1 MFAMGAK
8 AHTRKT
14 LPMEPRRT
22 PHLTSSACFSYRWPL
37 SLLAQRKEIGHGS
50 SEQTDIGD
58 WGNWPTRACRR
69 EGASCQGTAGARDD
83 EASGEG
89 RIAGQGRSRGRA
101 RGSHEPGH
109 LTDGAPRRT
118 RSVCH
123 VDPVRGGHG
132 GGGAS
137 GDHAGGCREAGRYH
151 PLCLYVRRERA
162 PNPGIPHFDSK
173 WKVEQHIRQI
183 GLPAT
188 ILRPVWFMENF
199 TTVAKPSAEG
209 VLMLPMKPARKLAMV
224 ALKDIGE
231 FGAAAFLRPNDFLGQ
246 AIDLA
251 GDELTMSETAAQLTH
266 AMGRPIRFQEFP
278 MEQAEAVMA
287 HDLTT
292 MFRWFNEVGYAIDI
306 PTLKQKFQIPLT
318 TFAEW
323 IKTVDWTKG

>member
-1 MFAMGAK
+1 MAVPSKPILVTGATGQQGGAVARALLAKGQQVRVMTRHPEKAASLAKAGAEVVQGDLTNQAILQMALRGVYGVFAMSTPFEEG
-8 AHTRKT
+8 
-14 LPMEPRRT
+14 MEAEVR
-22 PHLTSSACFSYRWPL
+22 
-37 SLLAQRKEIGHGS
+37 
-50 SEQTDIGD
+50 
-58 WGNWPTRACRR
+58 
-69 EGASCQGTAGARDD
+69 QGTMLADAAKQAGITHYVYT
-83 EASGEG
+83 SV
-89 RIAGQGRSRGRA
+89 
-101 RGSHEPGH
+101 GSAHRN
-109 LTDGAPRRT
+109 T
-118 RSVCH
+118 
-123 VDPVRGGHG
+123 
-132 GGGAS
+132 
-137 GDHAGGCREAGRYH
+137 
-151 PLCLYVRRERA
+151 
-162 PNPGIPHFDSK
+162 GIPHFDSK

-209 VLMLPMKPARKLAMV
+209 VLMLPMKPSRKLAMV

-266 AMGRPIRFQEFP
+266 AIGRPIRFQEFP
-278 MEQAEAVMA
+278 MEQAEAAMG

-292 MFRWFNEVGYAIDI
+292 MFRWFNEVGYAIDL
-306 PTLKQKFQIPLT
+306 PTLKQKFQMPLT